1 MSGETPITVVGNIT
15 SDPEL
20 RFTSNGTPV
29 ANFTV
34 ASTPRRFDKQANE
47 WVDGEPM
54 FLTCSVW
61 RQFAENV
68 AESLVKGMRVIV
80 QGNLKARSYEDRD
93 GNRRTSYEIDVTEV
107 GPSLRFV
114 TAQVARSQQS
124 GGRQRGPQPQGNGWP
139 QQSQQST
146 DPWAAQSAEAPF

>member
-1 MSGETPITVVGNIT
+1 MSGETPIAVVGNLT

-34 ASTPRRFDKQANE
+34 ASTPRRFDKQRNE

-61 RQFAENV
+61 HQYATNV

-124 GGRQRGPQPQGNGWP
+124 SGTKSQGNGWP

>member
-1 MSGETPITVVGNIT
+1 MSGETQITIVGNLT
-15 SDPEL
+15 ADASL
-20 RFTSNGTPV
+20 VFTKSGTPV

-34 ASTPRRFDKQANE
+34 ASTPRRFDKQRNE

-61 RQFAENV
+61 HQYATNV

-80 QGNLKARSYEDRD
+80 QGNLKARSYTDRD

-107 GPSLRFV
+107 GPSLRFA

-124 GGRQRGPQPQGNGWP
+124 SGRQGTQPQGNGWP

>member
-1 MSGETPITVVGNIT
+1 MSGETPITVVGNLA

-20 RFTSNGTPV
+20 RFTNNGTPV

-34 ASTPRRFDKQANE
+34 ASTPRRFDKQRNE

-61 RQFAENV
+61 HQYATNV
-68 AESLVKGMRVIV
+68 AESLTKGMRVIV

-93 GNRRTSYEIDVTEV
+93 GNRRTSFEIDVAEV

-114 TAQVARSQQS
+114 TAQVARNQQS
-124 GGRQRGPQPQGNGWP
+124 SGRQRGTQPQGNGWP
-139 QQSQQST
+139 QQSQQS
-146 DPWAAQSAEAPF
+146 DPWAAQSADAPF

>member
-1 MSGETPITVVGNIT
+1 MSGETPITVVGNLT

-34 ASTPRRFDKQANE
+34 ASTPRRFDKQASE

-54 FLTCSVW
+54 FLACSVW
-61 RQFAENV
+61 NQYATNV
-68 AESLVKGMRVIV
+68 AESLTKGMRVIV

-114 TAQVARSQQS
+114 TAQVSRNQQS
-124 GGRQRGPQPQGNGWP
+124 GGLQRGTQPQGNGWP

-146 DPWAAQSAEAPF
+146 DPWAAQSEAPF